1 MEKIVLA
8 SGSPRR
14 KELLAR
20 TGLKF
25 SVVVS
30 DGEEKT
36 DLTDPAEMVEK
47 LSFDKAMAAAGKL
60 LQERAPC
67 LIIGADTVVAFGKK
81 NQKKI

>member
-25 SVVVS
+25 SVVAS

-36 DLTDPAEMVEK
+36 DLTDPA
-47 LSFDKAMAAAGKL
+47 
-60 LQERAPC
+60 
-67 LIIGADTVVAFGKK
+67 
-81 NQKKI
+81 